1 MAKANSANAKRVLT
15 ALIDGVHPETGAEL
29 KNESILQSV
38 GVLRC
43 LMTARDAL
51 ATVEARELR
60 RAQLPSGVGKTW
72 TDEEE
77 QQLVTQFQAGE
88 PLENIAHSHSRTV
101 RAIEARLER
110 MGLITASQRVTNNN
124 FFGASTLKLQDSGTD
139 HD

>member
-88 PLENIAHSHSRTV
+88 PLENIADSHSRTV

>member
-38 GVLRC
+38 DVLRC

-60 RAQLPSGVGKTW
+60 RAQLPSGVGKAW
-72 TDEEE
+72 TEEE
-77 QQLVTQFQAGE
+77 KRQLVSEFQAGE
-88 PLENIAHSHSRTV
+88 ALENIAQRHCRTV
-101 RAIEARLER
+101 RAIESRLER
-110 MGLITASQRVTNNN
+110 MGLITASQRLTSND
-124 FFGASTLKLQDSGTD
+124 FFGASNLKLQDGGAD

>member
-1 MAKANSANAKRVLT
+1 MAKANTTNAKKVLG

-29 KNESILQSV
+29 AHESILQNVS
-38 GVLRC
+38 VLRC

-51 ATVEARELR
+51 QTVEARELR

-72 TDEEE
+72 TADEERA
-77 QQLVTQFQAGE
+77 LVAEFEAGE
-88 PLENIAHSHSRTV
+88 ALEKIAQSHSRTV

-110 MGLITASQRVTNNN
+110 IGLITASQR
-124 FFGASTLKLQDSGTD
+124 STSNDFYGTANAKSPGNSAD

>member
-1 MAKANSANAKRVLT
+1 MARANSANAKRVLT

-88 PLENIAHSHSRTV
+88 TLENIAQSHSRTV

-110 MGLITASQRVTNNN
+110 MGLITASERVTNNN
-124 FFGASTLKLQDSGTD
+124 FFGASNLKLQDSGND
-139 HD
+139 QD

>member
-1 MAKANSANAKRVLT
+1 MARANTTNAKRVLK

-29 KNESILQSV
+29 EDESILQNV
-38 GVLRC
+38 DVLRC

-72 TDEEE
+72 TEEE
-77 QQLVTQFQAGE
+77 ERRLGTEFQAGE
-88 PLENIAHSHSRTV
+88 HLENIAQSHSRTV

-110 MGLITASQRVTNNN
+110 MGLITASQRATNND
-124 FFGASTLKLQDSGTD
+124 FYGAPNLKLQDSGTD